1 MSNRRGSSSL
11 IAGSGLSLRMS
22 STGSSDHNL
31 FSEQLLR
38 RLANRARRPRRSGN
52 GGRATSYRPTGE
64 CLESKTLLSDVLGW
78 SGGNGGT
85 QNSPI
90 TPANIS
96 QLTQQYA
103 DVVDGAI
110 VAEPLVASV
119 NVTVG
124 PNPGIQSV
132 VFVATQHDSLYAF
145 NVNTGQLAWHTSF
158 LHSQRSGAPAVRN
171 GLPGKWDHRHA
182 GD

>member
-1 MSNRRGSSSL
+1 MPSAFAVVGE
-11 IAGSGLSLRMS
+11 AGTSAKQRNS
-22 STGSSDHNL
+22 
-31 FSEQLLR
+31 
-38 RLANRARRPRRSGN
+38 ARA
-52 GGRATSYRPTGE
+52 GE
-64 CLESKTLLSDVLGW
+64 GLESKTLLSDVLGW

-85 QNSPI
+85 QNSLI

-124 PNPGIQSV
+124 PNPGIQSL
-132 VFVATQHDSLYAF
+132 VFVATQRDSLYAF
-145 NVNTGQLAWHTSF
+145 NVTTGQLAWHTSF
-158 LHSQRSGAPAVRN
+158 LDSRRNGAPAV
-171 GLPGKWDHRHA
+171 
-182 GD
+182 